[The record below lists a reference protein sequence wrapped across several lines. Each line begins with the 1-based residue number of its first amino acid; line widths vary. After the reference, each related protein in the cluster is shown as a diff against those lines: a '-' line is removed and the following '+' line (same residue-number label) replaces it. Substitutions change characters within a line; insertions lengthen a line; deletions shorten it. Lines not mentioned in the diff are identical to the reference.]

1 MDLHKLISTLR
12 RERAL
17 PPDARAS
24 WTTSNLK
31 ATLRYYERVILGLF
45 DLFLRSVLLRH
56 EVSFSAMHSC
66 IF

>member
-31 ATLRYYERVILGLF
+31 ATLRYYERIILGF
-45 DLFLRSVLLRH
+45 FYFFPRSLLLLH
-56 EVSFSAMHSC
+56 
-66 IF
+66 